1 MTPAARLM
9 KSHPMIC
16 LILASLMASG
26 SAEPI
31 AWREVRAAARDWEA
45 ALPISSS
52 TRLTLL
58 LDSPA
63 LTRLRG
69 FVTAQPF
76 PGMKTQE
83 ETQRKVADFLK
94 ATPAP
99 SETALEIS
107 WLGEAALS
115 ESFTQAISTNGQQAR
130 SIGRGKST
138 TITREVVAI
147 PNESAVCIHL
157 LADKPGALAFRV
169 AMAGA
174 EITQRRQL
182 IFSKPRSL
190 SAHVWVIPFESE
202 VEPDAHSIRVQGE
215 GEALILWAYDS
226 GNGEGSPI
234 SETYSRLAAR
244 YAPGPGPADP
254 IRIWQGILAAQNPP
268 H

>member
-1 MTPAARLM
+1 MTLATHLM
-9 KSHPMIC
+9 KLRPMIC
-16 LILASLMASG
+16 LILAAFITRG
-26 SAEPI
+26 VAETM
-31 AWREVRAAARDWEA
+31 DWET

-52 TRLTLL
+52 QRLTLL

-76 PGMKTQE
+76 PGVQTAAEQ
-83 ETQRKVADFLK
+83 QRSVADFLK
-94 ATPAP
+94 TTPAP

-115 ESFTQAISTNGQQAR
+115 ESFTQAISPNGQQAR
-130 SIGRGKST
+130 SLSRGKSA
-138 TITREVVAI
+138 TITREVMAI
-147 PNESAVCIHL
+147 PNESAICIHL

-169 AMAGA
+169 AVAGA
-174 EITQRRQL
+174 EIVERRQL
-182 IFSKPRSL
+182 VFSKLGSF

-202 VEPDAHSIRVQGE
+202 VEPSDHSINVRGE
-215 GEALILWAYDS
+215 GEALILWAYDT
-226 GNGEGSPI
+226 GNGKGIPI
-234 SETYSRLAAR
+234 YKTYSRLTAR

-254 IRIWQGILAAQNPP
+254 IRIWQGILATQNPQ